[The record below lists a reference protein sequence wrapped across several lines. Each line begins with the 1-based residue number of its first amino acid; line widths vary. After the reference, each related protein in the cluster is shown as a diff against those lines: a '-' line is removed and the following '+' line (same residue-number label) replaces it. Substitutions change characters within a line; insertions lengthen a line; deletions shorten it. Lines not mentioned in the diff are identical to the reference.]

1 MAYAKSFQ
9 AYITIFPDFEKDPY
23 CQYLKE
29 KLSEWITDCFNAYT
43 DFFRIVVS
51 QSKGTAIL
59 YTFDAESG
67 DVDLKMKKIWQ
78 RTPASYAIEINGSGI
93 VNYGIKDNLEPP
105 QNIMED
111 ILDKIY
117 LKYQETSDIYP
128 PKIITYGKHPQTRIT
143 EVPIQYTFDGYDN
156 EQWEKGTKYYDVYSE
171 KWKLSVTTSSE
182 HFIDVLNIIDELKE
196 LNKNSLSKIYMDDF
210 ENHIELEGQ
219 FILKNEDKTK
229 YLNLLNKISSYLI
242 EDDFFEINDVEMN
255 FIADSNKT
263 FYFEKY
269 FIDDPNGKF
278 EVRNIEI

>member
-1 MAYAKSFQ
+1 MTGVQTCAL
-9 AYITIFPDFEKDPY
+9 P
-23 CQYLKE
+23 
-29 KLSEWITDCFNAYT
+29 
-43 DFFRIVVS
+43 
-51 QSKGTAIL
+51 IL
-59 YTFDAESG
+59 
-67 DVDLKMKKIWQ
+67 
-78 RTPASYAIEINGSGI
+78 
-93 VNYGIKDNLEPP
+93 
-105 QNIMED
+105 
-111 ILDKIY
+111 
-117 LKYQETSDIYP
+117 
-128 PKIITYGKHPQTRIT
+128 T

-269 FIDDPNGKF
+269 FIDDSNGKF